1 MQASAALRRVP
12 LSADLIKSARRDYA
26 QDLNIVRPFAEA
38 LAEDAAKHLSDI
50 CGLPVKVSLQGV
62 SAQRLPQDMLPEP
75 GFNIR
80 GGTDVLRCWQ
90 AADDVSRRLLC
101 DWILGG
107 NGEVDVTDASAKP
120 AGNISNRLWA
130 LTAERT
136 TTAAAEALDR
146 ISGLSGSR
154 IEARER
160 LKARMAGEPPDCVK
174 AKLLINALDRHA
186 EIELYL
192 ALAEC
197 IAMLSGAT
205 SAGSGQGETD
215 PLQDILP
222 CTLDVMLKPVRVEA
236 GKIMELSCGA
246 VLQLN
251 LDAASPVELQL
262 NGERLA
268 IAEVIHGKSASSV
281 KILRHAPMELLGH
294 GASMNRNAGP
304 ARSE

>member
-1 MQASAALRRVP
+1 MQTSAALRRVP
-12 LSADLIKSARRDYA
+12 LSADLIKSSRRDYA
-26 QDLNIVRPFAEA
+26 HDLNIVRPFAEA
-38 LAEDAAKHLSDI
+38 LTDDAAKHLSEI
-50 CGLPVKVSLQGV
+50 CGLPVKVSLQGI
-62 SAQRLPQDMLPEP
+62 SAQRLPQDLLPEP

-80 GGTDVLRCWQ
+80 GAADILRCWQ
-90 AADDVSRRLLC
+90 VADDISRRLLC
-101 DWILGG
+101 DLLLGG
-107 NGEVDVTDASAKP
+107 NGEADAGETGAKP
-120 AGNISNRLWA
+120 EGNIGSRLWA

-136 TTAAAEALDR
+136 TAAAAEALDR
-146 ISGLSGSR
+146 LSGLSGLR
-154 IEARER
+154 VEARER

-174 AKLLINALDRHA
+174 AKLLINVLDRHA

-205 SAGSGQGETD
+205 STGSGQGEAD

-268 IAEVIHGKSASSV
+268 IAEVIHGKSSSSV
-281 KILRHAPMELLGH
+281 KILRHAPMELFGH
-294 GASMNRNAGP
+294 GASMNRNAGL